1 VRGSPEEL
9 DEFLCP
15 FVGGVSNETVELL
28 RRRRALNPNCRAILS
43 VAATHLYI
51 DLPIYYQYKIFFYDK

>member
-1 VRGSPEEL
+1 MSLEEL
-9 DEFLCP
+9 DELLCP
-15 FVGGVSNETVELL
+15 LVGRVSNKTVELL

-51 DLPIYYQYKIFFYDK
+51 VYLYTINIKFFSYKK